1 VILPLLVPLLATLT
15 ADQGVI
21 DGVVLNATRA
31 GKPAAGVEVVLRVP
45 ISGQFVVAAQTTA
58 AADGSF
64 RFERLPTDAPGPFL
78 PGANLDDIHFPGPRV
93 RLTATEPRA
102 HVTLS
107 VFASTSGPNPLVV
120 ERHEIEVQAQPGSL
134 RVRETMR
141 ISNPSA
147 TCYVGSP
154 RHEGGGPVTLEL
166 GIPAD
171 FERITFDK
179 EAFGRE
185 FHLINDK
192 LVTGIPWPP
201 GQRELAFSYVIP
213 SQQGNR
219 TWRRR
224 IDLPSQRVRLTARG
238 ADARKIVSNLP
249 TAAGQ
254 QAVEQVGGARF
265 ESDGTLLPAGS
276 EIHLQL
282 ERLAV
287 PLIVHARRG
296 AVAVLLVLVATVGGV
311 AFRPAGGLRKLVAR
325 PKRMG

>member
-1 VILPLLVPLLATLT
+1 
-15 ADQGVI
+15 
-21 DGVVLNATRA
+21 
-31 GKPAAGVEVVLRVP
+31 
-45 ISGQFVVAAQTTA
+45 
-58 AADGSF
+58 
-64 RFERLPTDAPGPFL
+64 
-78 PGANLDDIHFPGPRV
+78 
-93 RLTATEPRA
+93 
-102 HVTLS
+102 
-107 VFASTSGPNPLVV
+107 LVV

-134 RVRETMR
+134 RVRETMQ
-141 ISNPSA
+141 INNPSA

-201 GQRELAFSYVIP
+201 GRRELAFSYVIP

-224 IDLPSQRVRLTARG
+224 IDLPSQRVRVTARG
-238 ADARKIVSNLP
+238 ADAQHMVSNLS
-249 TAAGQ
+249 TAASD
-254 QAVEQVGGARF
+254 QAGVARF
-265 ESDGTLLPAGS
+265 ESGTTLLPAGS
-276 EIHLQL
+276 EIDLQL
-282 ERLAV
+282 DQLAV

-296 AVAVLLVLVATVGGV
+296 AVAVLLLLVATVGGLS
-311 AFRPAGGLRKLVAR
+311 FRPARGLRKLVVRA
-325 PKRMG
+325 KRMG